1 MNQFELALQQ
11 FKANLKQTENKT
23 KCINKY
29 LNAKGKYNSFK
40 SEQVRQDYLKNH
52 PKVIKANIKPKK
64 GITHQPH
71 PLLNASIVLNR
82 IFCK

>member
-1 MNQFELALQQ
+1 MNQFELALRE
-11 FKANLKQTENKT
+11 FKANLKKTENKT

-29 LNAKGKYNSFK
+29 LNANGKYNSFK

-52 PKVIKANIKPKK
+52 PKVIQANTKVQ
-64 GITHQPH
+64 GIAHQPH

-82 IFCK
+82 IFSK